1 MFLFASTLLLF
12 TMTEVHISDFE
23 QRSTQAFYAAE
34 SSVTLGLAKLRT
46 NTDYRTDTNDTIS
59 IGGNTGLLNVQ
70 FYDGT
75 HDKNGHYRKA
85 LAPSLYRLALRG
97 QGSVP
102 GLNAA
107 ARRTIER
114 DVVVK
119 PFVLFARNTVTLSAG
134 CKVTGNIHSN
144 ASVIIDKLSEVKG
157 NVTSNGPVTI
167 GDKIFNDTK
176 PKKINDGIVDG
187 TVSSLEPEII
197 VSLLPIV
204 LYFPKYHYKGKEYKA
219 EPLVH
224 DTVTLSPVGGVDP
237 PAPSIEVYSGFPTTD
252 NPAGVFY
259 PNTEIMGPL
268 TALQVKGT
276 VVIPSAYPKSTVLIN
291 GVVTITPVDN
301 FPALICEKEL
311 DIRLIGNLEKFL
323 KSLKKNRI
331 IGLISVKED
340 VSLSGTDTPGD
351 IIQGSIFGNG
361 IIITANPTLQVTYNS
376 AIISDPPPGIDLI
389 EIGEWREIFE

>member
-1 MFLFASTLLLF
+1 MVLILSAIMFLFASTLLLF

-23 QRSTQAFYAAE
+23 QRSIQAFYAAE

-75 HDKNGHYRKA
+75 HDNNGHYRKA

-107 ARRTIER
+107 ARRTVER
-114 DVVVK
+114 DILVK
-119 PFVLFARNTVTLSAG
+119 PFVLFARNTVTLSGG
-134 CKVTGNIHSN
+134 CNIKGNIHGNS
-144 ASVIIDKLSEVKG
+144 SVVIDSGDVVTG
-157 NVTSNGPVTI
+157 NVTSNGPVTNN
-167 GDKIFNDTK
+167 GSVT
-176 PKKINDGIVDG
+176 G

-197 VSLLPIV
+197 VSPLPID

-219 EPLVH
+219 KPLVH
-224 DTVTLSPVGGVDP
+224 DTVTLSPVSGVDP

-259 PNTEIMGPL
+259 PDTEIIGPL

-276 VVIPSAYPKSTVLIN
+276 VVIPPAYPKNTVLIN
-291 GVVTITPVDN
+291 GVLTITPVDN
-301 FPALICEKEL
+301 FPALICEKDL

-351 IIQGSIFGNG
+351 IIQGSIFGNC
-361 IIITANPTLQVTYNS
+361 IIVTANPTLQVTYNP